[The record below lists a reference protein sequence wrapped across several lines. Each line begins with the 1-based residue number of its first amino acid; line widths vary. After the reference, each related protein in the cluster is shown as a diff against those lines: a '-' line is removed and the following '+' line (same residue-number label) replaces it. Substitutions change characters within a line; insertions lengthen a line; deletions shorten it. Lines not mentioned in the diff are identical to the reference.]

1 MMITRCAF
9 LLSLLVC
16 AAAPAQAEPFDLLIE
31 GGRVM
36 DGTGNPWFK
45 ADVGIRDGMI
55 VAVGRLDGLPTRERI
70 DARGKIVAPGF
81 IDLHSHADGGLA
93 SREAERRA
101 APNLVSQGIT
111 TLLVNQDG
119 RSSAP
124 IPAQIERF
132 RELGIGPNAIVM
144 IGHGTVRQMV
154 MKNDYRRPASLEEV
168 EAMRE
173 QVRKYMDAGA
183 WGLSGGLEYVPG
195 RWASKAEVL
204 AVVGELAAYGGVYIL
219 HERSSGADP
228 MWYLPSQ
235 DEPGPPTMLENI
247 VELIDVAEKTGIAVV
262 ATHIKVKGA
271 NYWGTSKA
279 MIHLIERARAR
290 GARVYA
296 DQYPYNTTGT
306 DGRVVLVPGWVLR
319 GGPEGEK
326 PAAAL
331 ERVLADAA
339 KAADLRLDM
348 AHEINRRGSAENIIV
363 MDHPDE
369 SFILQSLAQLAARF
383 EIDAVEMGIKMQLEG
398 DRDRPGGARVRGY
411 SLSEIDVEEFAPRPW
426 VATATD
432 AGITL
437 PGDGPVHPRFYGSF
451 PRKIRH
457 YAMDRGIMSVE
468 DVIRS
473 GTSLPAQILGIRDR
487 GMVRE
492 GFHADLIVFDL
503 NEIRDLAT
511 AFEPHQY
518 SEGVEQVLVGGQF
531 VLKDGELNGALPGKV
546 LLLSENQGLERGR

>member
-1 MMITRCAF
+1 MITRLAF
-9 LLSLLVC
+9 LLALLTC
-16 AAAPAQAEPFDLLIE
+16 ASVPAQQKPFDLLIE

-55 VAVGRLDGLPTRERI
+55 VAVGRLDGAATRERI
-70 DARGKIVAPGF
+70 DANGKIVAPGF

-93 SREAERRA
+93 SREDARRA

-144 IGHGTVRQMV
+144 IGHGTVRRMV
-154 MKNDYRRPASLEEV
+154 MKNDFRRPASLEEV

-183 WGLSGGLEYVPG
+183 WGMSAGLEYVPG
-195 RWASKAEVL
+195 RWSSKEEVL
-204 AVVGELAAYGGVYIL
+204 AVVGELAPYAGVYIL

-235 DEPGPPTMLENI
+235 DEAGAPTMLENI
-247 VELIDVAEKTGIAVV
+247 VELIEVAEKTGIAVV

-279 MIHLIERARAR
+279 MVHLIERARAR

-319 GGPEGEK
+319 GGPEDEE

-331 ERVLADAA
+331 ERVLADPAQ
-339 KAADLRLDM
+339 AADLRRDM

-363 MDHPDE
+363 MDHPEE
-369 SFILQSLAQLAARF
+369 SFILQSLAQLAKRF
-383 EIDAVEMGIKMQLEG
+383 ELDAVEMGIKMQLEG
-398 DRDRPGGARVRGY
+398 YRDRPGGARVRGY

-432 AGITL
+432 AGIAL

-457 YAMDRGIMSVE
+457 YAMERGIMSVE

-492 GFHADLIVFDL
+492 GFHADLLVFDPE
-503 NEIRDLAT
+503 EIRDLAT

-518 SEGVEQVLVGGQF
+518 SEGVEQVLVGGEY
-531 VLKDGELNGALPGKV
+531 VVKDGELTGALPGKV
-546 LLLSENQGLERGR
+546 LLLTENSGQDSGR